1 MKKQVKRQQWAAIG
15 AIAVCAAF
23 LWACEKEDVPATVVS
38 GTTENRV
45 FINNGLS
52 PVTLPK
58 NTAVFTITNTPVSSI
73 GNRVT
78 TTFGVRSTQPATK
91 RIRVKLEIDRSDV
104 PEGYTPLPETIGI
117 IVEDAELTILEGKSQ
132 SEDQITVTLDE
143 DLRPLAAGQYAFA
156 IKIVSATGGAQV
168 SANLAEARVVIHSTY
183 TNVQQG
189 ATSVS
194 GSTMTK
200 PTGAASWTVAGIA
213 TNPQYMLDAST
224 STSSYTSTG
233 ATATYPLPQNVVVD
247 MKEEYTINGF
257 HTRTSS
263 ATYRPTA
270 ANIYTRLA
278 ETDDWT
284 LQGYVTWTTTPQYV
298 RFYGPVTARYV
309 RISITGVNNAN
320 GVRYTDFTVYR

>member
-1 MKKQVKRQQWAAIG
+1 MKTNTCKQIG
-15 AIAVCAAF
+15 LLAVSMLFLLACAEEASF
-23 LWACEKEDVPATVVS
+23 DVMGDATNKVYINTWTSSPNSVP
-38 GTTENRV
+38 
-45 FINNGLS
+45 NNG
-52 PVTLPK
+52 V
-58 NTAVFTITNTPVSSI
+58 AFTVTNTPVGTTITGRDSI
-73 GNRVT
+73 SL
-78 TTFGVRSTQPATK
+78 TFVVQCTRPAEAP
-91 RIRVKLEIDRSDV
+91 IGI
-104 PEGYTPLPETIGI
+104 TIGVNNALTPDGLTAFPESI
-117 IVEDAELTILEGKSQ
+117 RLHMDKSTLTIPAGA
-132 SEDQITVTLDE
+132 TVSDSVTVWLATDE
-143 DLRPLAAGQYAFA
+143 LAALGTGVYALPVGVVA
-156 IKIVSATGGAQV
+156 ATNAQI
-168 SANLAEARVVIHSTY
+168 SANRSAAYLVITAAY

-189 ATSVS
+189 ATSVP

-224 STSSYTSTG
+224 STSQYAATG

-263 ATYRPTA
+263 TTYRPTA

-309 RISITGVNNAN
+309 RISITGVNNVNYGA
-320 GVRYTDFTVYR
+320 RYTDFTIYR